1 MNAPRLIRRLPR
13 TVWVLRSIAA
23 LGPLVALW
31 AAAPEGLVPSPFVV
45 VVVALAGVAYAFR
58 PEHFIGPIVLAVVLL
73 WWALHVGPSMPVG
86 AMVAAAAIIASHV
99 AGVLLGYGPPRT
111 PVGPDLVGPWVVRG
125 ASVWLAAPVVWIA
138 ARAYG
143 GQASPT
149 SFWLAGLA
157 VALVGAVV
165 GAVVVPTRDMQEDR

>member
-1 MNAPRLIRRLPR
+1 MIRRVPR
-13 TVWVLRSIAA
+13 VVWVLRCIAA

-31 AAAPEGLVPSPFVV
+31 AAAPEGLVPAPFVV
-45 VVVALAGVAYAFR
+45 VVVVLAGVAYAFR

-111 PVGPDLVGPWVVRG
+111 PVGPDLVRPWVVRG

>member
-1 MNAPRLIRRLPR
+1 MIRRVPR
-13 TVWVLRSIAA
+13 IVWILRAIAA

-45 VVVALAGVAYAFR
+45 VVVVLVGLANAFR
-58 PEHFIGPIVLAVVLL
+58 PEHFIGPIAFAVVLL
-73 WWALHVGPSMPVG
+73 WWALHAGATMPVG
-86 AMVAAAAIIASHV
+86 ALVASAALVASHV
-99 AGVLLGYGPPRT
+99 AGVLLGYGPPRMV
-111 PVGPDLVGPWVVRG
+111 VGRELVVPWVVRG
-125 ASVWLAAPVVWIA
+125 ALVWLAAPVVWIA

-165 GAVVVPTRDMQEDR
+165 GAVVVPTRDMQADR

>member
-1 MNAPRLIRRLPR
+1 MIRRVPR
-13 TVWVLRSIAA
+13 IVWVLRSIAA
-23 LGPLVALW
+23 LGPLAALW

-45 VVVALAGVAYAFR
+45 LLVALVGVAYAFR
-58 PEHFIGPIVLAVVLL
+58 PEHFIGPIALAIVLL
-73 WWALHVGPSMPVG
+73 WWALHVEATMPVG
-86 AMVAAAAIIASHV
+86 ALVASAALIASHV
-99 AGVLLGYGPPRT
+99 AGVLLGYGPPRMV
-111 PVGPDLVGPWVVRG
+111 VGSELVVPWVVRG
-125 ASVWLAAPVVWIA
+125 ALVWLAAPVVWIA